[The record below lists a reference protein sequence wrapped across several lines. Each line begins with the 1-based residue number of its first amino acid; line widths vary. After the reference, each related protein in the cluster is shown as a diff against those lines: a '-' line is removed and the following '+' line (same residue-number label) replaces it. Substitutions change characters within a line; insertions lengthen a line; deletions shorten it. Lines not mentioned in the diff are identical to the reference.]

1 MNSYFDQRWEQ
12 YLADSP
18 EALRLF
24 GELSAEK
31 QQQIVNYIEAS
42 SSTRDAERRIGR
54 MLGSL
59 LDTGDVPEGIGE

>member
-1 MNSYFDQRWEQ
+1 MNNYYDQQWDRC
-12 YLADSP
+12 LADSP

-24 GELSAEK
+24 AGLTPTE

-42 SSTRDAERRIGR
+42 SSTRDADRRISR

-59 LDTGDVPEGIGE
+59 LDTGEAPPDLGR